1 MNLKKLLVQKHQ
13 GRKKLK
19 VETVPVDS
27 LQVITFSLV
36 NEKTKKKENYAVPI
50 EQIREIRNF
59 TDITTVPKA
68 KKFVQGV
75 MNLRGLIIPVV
86 DIKKRLG
93 FGEAD
98 IQNPKNYKIIIAD
111 VRDSIYGLIVD
122 KVEHVMTI
130 SPEEIEPVPSDSFE
144 SYHYIKGI
152 AKTQGHLLV
161 LLDII
166 ALFEDSQ
173 ENQNDQF
180 QEELEIQSIS
190 NTNQT
195 DEIKSETNSNL
206 EANDDDIPEELR
218 EVFREDE
225 QENLSKEVP
234 K

>member
-1 MNLKKLLVQKHQ
+1 MNLHW
-13 GRKKLK
+13 RKKLK

-36 NEKTKKKENYAVPI
+36 NETTKKKENYAVPI
-50 EQIREIRNF
+50 EQVREIRNF

-68 KKFVQGV
+68 KEFVQGV
-75 MNLRGLIIPVV
+75 MNLRGLIIPVI

-122 KVEHVMTI
+122 KVEHVMQI
-130 SPEEIEPVPSDSFE
+130 SPEEIEPVPTDSFE

-152 AKTQGHLLV
+152 AKTQGQLLV

-166 ALFEDSQ
+166 ALLEDS
-173 ENQNDQF
+173 ENENEQF
-180 QEELEIQSIS
+180 KEELELESINS
-190 NTNQT
+190 NQT
-195 DEIKSETNSNL
+195 NEAVPDTNSNL
-206 EANDDDIPEELR
+206 EETDDDIPDELK
-218 EVFREDE
+218 EVFKEDE
-225 QENLSKEVP
+225 LANNSTEVP

>member
-1 MNLKKLLVQKHQ
+1 M
-13 GRKKLK
+13 K

-36 NEKTKKKENYAVPI
+36 NETTKKKENYAVPI

-68 KKFVQGV
+68 KEFVQGV
-75 MNLRGLIIPVV
+75 MNLRGLIIPVI

-122 KVEHVMTI
+122 KVEHVMQI
-130 SPEEIEPVPSDSFE
+130 SPKEIEPVPSDSFE

-152 AKTQGHLLV
+152 AKTQNQLLV

-166 ALFEDSQ
+166 ALLEEDSD
-173 ENQNDQF
+173 ENNQIQD
-180 QEELEIQSIS
+180 ELEIQTTNTEQS
-190 NTNQT
+190 NETT
-195 DEIKSETNSNL
+195 ETNSEL
-206 EANDDDIPEELR
+206 EKNDDDIPEELK

-225 QENLSKEVP
+225 QENLSTEVP

>member
-1 MNLKKLLVQKHQ
+1 MNLIMLQVRIHNW
-13 GRKKLK
+13 RKKLK
-19 VETVPVDS
+19 VETLPVDS

-36 NEKTKKKENYAVPI
+36 NETTKKKENYAVPI

-68 KKFVQGV
+68 KEFVQGV
-75 MNLRGLIIPVV
+75 MNLRGLIIPVI

-122 KVEHVMTI
+122 KVEHVMKI
-130 SPEEIEPVPSDSFE
+130 SPEEIEPVPSNSFD

-152 AKTQGHLLV
+152 AKTHGQLLV

-166 ALFEDSQ
+166 ALLEDSD

-180 QEELEIQSIS
+180 QEELEMNTSDS
-190 NTNQT
+190 NQPNV
-195 DEIKSETNSNL
+195 INSETNSNL
-206 EANDDDIPEELR
+206 EESDDDIPEELK
-218 EVFREDE
+218 EVFKEDE
-225 QENLSKEVP
+225 EKYNSREVP

>member
-1 MNLKKLLVQKHQ
+1 M
-13 GRKKLK
+13 K

-27 LQVITFSLV
+27 LQVITFSLI
-36 NEKTKKKENYAVPI
+36 NENTKKKENYAVPI

-59 TDITTVPKA
+59 TEITTVPKA

-75 MNLRGLIIPVV
+75 MNLRGIIIPVI

-98 IQNPKNYKIIIAD
+98 VQNPQNYKIIIAD

-122 KVEHVMTI
+122 KVEHVMQI
-130 SPEEIEPVPSDSFE
+130 SPEEIEPVPSDSFD

-166 ALFEDSQ
+166 ALLEDSD
-173 ENQNDQF
+173 ENLNDQF
-180 QEELEIQSIS
+180 EEELEINTSDSNKIS
-190 NTNQT
+190 
-195 DEIKSETNSNL
+195 EINSETNSNL
-206 EANDDDIPEELR
+206 EESDDDIPEELK

-225 QENLSKEVP
+225 QENLPTEVP

>member
-1 MNLKKLLVQKHQ
+1 M
-13 GRKKLK
+13 K

-36 NEKTKKKENYAVPI
+36 NEITKKKENYAVPI

-59 TDITTVPKA
+59 TEITTVPKA

-75 MNLRGLIIPVV
+75 MNLRGIIIPVI

-98 IQNPKNYKIIIAD
+98 IQNPRNYKIIIAD

-122 KVEHVMTI
+122 KVEHVMQI

-166 ALFEDSQ
+166 ALLEDSD

-180 QEELEIQSIS
+180 QEELEIHPSDS
-190 NTNQT
+190 NQAS
-195 DEIKSETNSNL
+195 EINSKTNSNL
-206 EANDDDIPEELR
+206 EESDDDIPDELK

-225 QENLSKEVP
+225 QENLPTEVP

>member
-1 MNLKKLLVQKHQ
+1 MNLKRLHVLKPNW
-13 GRKKLK
+13 RKNLK
-19 VETVPVDS
+19 VETIPVDS

-36 NEKTKKKENYAVPI
+36 NETTKKKENYAVPI

-59 TDITTVPKA
+59 SDITTVPKA
-68 KKFVQGV
+68 KKYVQGV
-75 MNLRGLIIPVV
+75 MNLRGLIIPVI

-98 IQNPKNYKIIIAD
+98 IQNPRNYKIIIAD

-122 KVEHVMTI
+122 KVENVMQI
-130 SPEEIEPVPSDSFE
+130 SPEEIDPVPSDSFE

-152 AKTQGHLLV
+152 AKTQGKLLV

-166 ALFEDSQ
+166 ALLEDT
-173 ENQNDQF
+173 EDNQNDQL
-180 QEELEIQSIS
+180 QEELESHSASI
-190 NTNQT
+190 N
-195 DEIKSETNSNL
+195 EIPVINSETNSTI
-206 EANDDDIPEELR
+206 EESDDDIPEELK

-225 QENLSKEVP
+225 EENLSREVP

>member
-1 MNLKKLLVQKHQ
+1 M
-13 GRKKLK
+13 K

-36 NEKTKKKENYAVPI
+36 NETTKKKENYAVPI

-75 MNLRGLIIPVV
+75 MNLRGLIIPVI

-98 IQNPKNYKIIIAD
+98 VQNPKNYKIIIAD

-152 AKTQGHLLV
+152 AKTQGYLLV

-166 ALFEDSQ
+166 ALFEDSE

-180 QEELEIQSIS
+180 QEELEIDTTS
-190 NTNQT
+190 TNQT
-195 DEIKSETNSNL
+195 DEINSEIKSNL
-206 EANDDDIPEELR
+206 EESDDDIPEELR

-225 QENLSKEVP
+225 KENLSTEVP